1 MNFFVQPSK
10 FWIWWMLLISSCS
23 GSHAKAFS
31 KVSSTPRSEIMC
43 FPLSMM
49 EQWVWGLLC
58 VIISGDPETIFYSLS
73 KVCCPCLQFASLI
86 LWKTCRTTHGIW
98 KKWDLVHIH
107 HISYGVIYF
116 LQHSHWH
123 VTNSCKKYK
132 IAFLRFMF
140 ILISQCTYWFL
151 IFYGFCLISREDYS
165 ISLNNVV
172 GLLSLWNF
180 YIQIYVW
187 TFIQFRSYLYAG
199 WTYKLKN

>member
-1 MNFFVQPSK
+1 M
-10 FWIWWMLLISSCS
+10 
-23 GSHAKAFS
+23 
-31 KVSSTPRSEIMC
+31 VS
-43 FPLSMM
+43 
-49 EQWVWGLLC
+49 V
-58 VIISGDPETIFYSLS
+58 
-73 KVCCPCLQFASLI
+73 
-86 LWKTCRTTHGIW
+86 W

-132 IAFLRFMF
+132 IAFLRFTF

-172 GLLSLWNF
+172 GYYPSGISIFRYMFGHSCSLDH
-180 YIQIYVW
+180 
-187 TFIQFRSYLYAG
+187 
-199 WTYKLKN
+199 TYMQDGHISWKIKTCKSLNLQSIVKME